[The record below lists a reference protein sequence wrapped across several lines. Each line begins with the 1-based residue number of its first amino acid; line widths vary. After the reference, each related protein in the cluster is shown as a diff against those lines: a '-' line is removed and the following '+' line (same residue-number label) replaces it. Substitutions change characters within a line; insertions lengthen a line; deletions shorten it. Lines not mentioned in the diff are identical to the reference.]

1 MGAHK
6 CLSVEHLSCQSFGIR
21 SLFYLQYLKI
31 AVLWHLS
38 VSTETN
44 QKCIP
49 NSTLVGFCLLVL
61 VGVLSQTPSSEDEVF
76 VRKNT
81 DKGKDLLGCG
91 PDESGEL
98 KVVR

>member
-1 MGAHK
+1 MHPK
-6 CLSVEHLSCQSFGIR
+6 LNFGR
-21 SLFYLQYLKI
+21 LLF
-31 AVLWHLS
+31 A
-38 VSTETN
+38 
-44 QKCIP
+44 
-49 NSTLVGFCLLVL
+49 CLLVL

>member
-1 MGAHK
+1 MHPKLNFGRLLFA
-6 CLSVEHLSCQSFGIR
+6 CLF
-21 SLFYLQYLKI
+21 
-31 AVLWHLS
+31 
-38 VSTETN
+38 
-44 QKCIP
+44 
-49 NSTLVGFCLLVL
+49 VL